1 MKKFVFSMQKALD
14 YREMLKRKAEAEL
27 GKAVSEETKIKDTLE
42 LIARERVQTIQYA
55 DTLKDLSSL
64 AKMNQ
69 YLLAL
74 DSKKEMLLEQLAQAK
89 LVTEQKRKLM
99 QEALNKVR
107 ALEKLR
113 DSQQSEWKKQMQ
125 KAEAK
130 EVDDIVN
137 SRYR

>member
-1 MKKFVFSMQKALD
+1 
-14 YREMLKRKAEAEL
+14 MLKRKAEAEL

-42 LIARERVQTIQYA
+42 LVARERVQTIQYA
-55 DTLKDLSSL
+55 DTLNDLSSL

-74 DSKKEMLLEQLAQAK
+74 DSKKEMLLEQLAEAK

-113 DSQQSEWKKQMQ
+113 DSQQAEWKKQMQ

-130 EVDDIVN
+130 EVDDIIN

>member
-1 MKKFVFSMQKALD
+1 MQKALD
-14 YREMLKRKAEAEL
+14 YRQMLKQKAEAEL

-55 DTLKDLSSL
+55 DNLKDLNTL
-64 AKMNQ
+64 NRMNQ

-89 LVTEQKRKLM
+89 LVTEQKRRLM

-113 DSQQSEWKKQMQ
+113 DGQQSQWKQEMQ

-130 EVDDIVN
+130 EVDDIIN
-137 SRYR
+137 SRFR

>member
-1 MKKFVFSMQKALD
+1 
-14 YREMLKRKAEAEL
+14 
-27 GKAVSEETKIKDTLE
+27 
-42 LIARERVQTIQYA
+42 
-55 DTLKDLSSL
+55 
-64 AKMNQ
+64 MNQ

-89 LVTEQKRKLM
+89 LVTEQKRRLM

-113 DSQQSEWKKQMQ
+113 DGQQSQWKQEKQ

-130 EVDDIVN
+130 EVDDIIN

>member
-1 MKKFVFSMQKALD
+1 MQKALD
-14 YREMLKRKAEAEL
+14 YRQMLKQKAEAEL

-55 DTLKDLSSL
+55 DTLKDLNTL
-64 AKMNQ
+64 NRMNQ

-74 DSKKEMLLEQLAQAK
+74 DNKKEMLLEQLAQAK
-89 LVTEQKRKLM
+89 LVTEQKRRLM

-113 DSQQSEWKKQMQ
+113 DGQQSQWKQQMQ

-130 EVDDIVN
+130 EVDDIIN